1 MTRDEQK
8 ELNELLDQ
16 MALEMV
22 HGASV
27 DIESDPRSARISEL
41 MTRGLME
48 GVDGAEP
55 HPFHGMKYTVDA
67 TAEMQAEI
75 ESAIK
80 KTPLTINI

>member
-22 HGASV
+22 HGDAV
-27 DIESDPRSARISEL
+27 DIEADPRSARISEL
-41 MTRGLME
+41 MTRGVME
-48 GVDGAEP
+48 GIDGADA

-67 TAEMQAEI
+67 AAEMQAEI
-75 ESAIK
+75 EWAIK
-80 KTPLTINI
+80 TRH